1 MRLPFSPKESV
12 EMFVRMVRCGWR
24 PDGYTFPFVLKA
36 CGEIRGS
43 AELVGFCVHGVVVK
57 YGLVECNVF
66 VCNAL
71 AMMYIQGSKKNVS
84 SKIC

>member
-1 MRLPFSPKESV
+1 MLLLLLRI
-12 EMFVRMVRCGWR
+12 G
-24 PDGYTFPFVLKA
+24 GVL
-36 CGEIRGS
+36 C
-43 AELVGFCVHGVVVK
+43 LGVMVK